1 MLKKFIIIILL
12 ALLGVIATLTYQ
24 FEQAL
29 HTPLVIEKNSF
40 IKVKSGSSISAF
52 AKKLADKKWIPTRF
66 WLRNY
71 GRLFPQKA
79 NIKAGTYLITKGSTL
94 AQLLTQLVEGKEHQF
109 SVTLIEGTRFKDA
122 LVILAGH
129 PYINQTIKGQ
139 SINEIAGTLGIDA
152 TNPEGWLFPDTYA
165 FTADTLDITLLKRA
179 HANMQI
185 QLNALWEHRA
195 DNLPYDTPYQ
205 ALIMASIIEKETS
218 YIAEQP
224 IISSVFVN
232 RLRKKMRLQTDP
244 TVIYG
249 LGERYSGDI
258 TRAHLR
264 EKTAYNTYR
273 INGLPP
279 TPIAMAG
286 LSALQATL
294 NPVASDYLY
303 FVSGGDGKHVFSK
316 TLTEHNLAVKRYL
329 KKQRQKRTQ
338 QIKY

>member
-1 MLKKFIIIILL
+1 MLKKFIIVILL
-12 ALLGVIATLTYQ
+12 ALLSAIATLAYQ
-24 FEQAL
+24 FDQAL
-29 HTPLVIEKNSF
+29 NAPLSIEENSF
-40 IKVKSGSSISAF
+40 IKVSSGSSISAF
-52 AKKLADKKWIPTRF
+52 ANQLTHKQWIPTRF

-79 NIKAGTYLITKGSTL
+79 NIKAGTYLIVKGSTL

-109 SVTLIEGTRFKDA
+109 SITFIEGTRFQDA
-122 LVILAGH
+122 LVILAAH
-129 PYINQTIKGQ
+129 PYISQTITGE
-139 SINEIAGTLGIDA
+139 SINEIAIKLGIDA
-152 TNPEGWLFPDTYA
+152 INPEGWIFPDTYA
-165 FTADTLDITLLKRA
+165 FTAETLDITLLKRA
-179 HANMQI
+179 YVNMQT
-185 QLNALWEHRA
+185 QLNALWQKRA

-218 YIAEQP
+218 YTAEQP

-286 LSALQATL
+286 LSALRATL

-316 TLTEHNLAVKRYL
+316 TLAEHNLAVKRYL
-329 KKQRQKRTQ
+329 KKQRQK
-338 QIKY
+338 

>member
-1 MLKKFIIIILL
+1 MLKKFIIVILV
-12 ALLGVIATLTYQ
+12 ALLSAIATLAYQ
-24 FEQAL
+24 FDQAL
-29 HTPLVIEKNSF
+29 NAPLSIEENSF
-40 IKVKSGSSISAF
+40 IKVSTGSSISAF
-52 AKKLADKKWIPTRF
+52 ANQLTHKQWIPTRF

-79 NIKAGTYLITKGSTL
+79 NIKAGTYLIVKGSTL

-109 SVTLIEGTRFKDA
+109 SITFIEGTRFQDA
-122 LVILAGH
+122 LVILAAH
-129 PYINQTIKGQ
+129 PYISQTITGE
-139 SINEIAGTLGIDA
+139 SINEIAIKLGIDA
-152 TNPEGWLFPDTYA
+152 TNPEGWIFPDTYA
-165 FTADTLDITLLKRA
+165 FTAETLDITLLKRA
-179 HANMQI
+179 YVNMQT
-185 QLNALWEHRA
+185 QLNALWQQRA

-218 YIAEQP
+218 YTAEQP

-286 LSALQATL
+286 LSALRATL

-316 TLTEHNLAVKRYL
+316 TLAEHNLAVKRYL
-329 KKQRQKRTQ
+329 KKQRQK
-338 QIKY
+338 

>member
-1 MLKKFIIIILL
+1 MFRKFIIIILL
-12 ALLGVIATLTYQ
+12 VLLGTASALVYQ
-24 FEQAL
+24 FDQAL
-29 HTPLVIEKNSF
+29 KSPLAIEKNSLLK
-40 IKVKSGSSISAF
+40 IKAGSSISSF
-52 AKKLADKKWIPTRF
+52 AKQLERIQWIPSRF

-79 NIKAGTYLITKGSTL
+79 NIKAGTYLIAKNSTL

-109 SVTLIEGTRFKDA
+109 SVTFIEGTRFKDA
-122 LVILAGH
+122 LSILVEH
-129 PYINQTIKGQ
+129 PYIKQTIQNMDISK
-139 SINEIAGTLGIDA
+139 IATKLGVKA
-152 TNPEGWLFPDTYA
+152 KNPEGWLFPDTYA

-179 HANMQI
+179 YINMQV
-185 QLNALWEHRA
+185 QLDKAWKKRA
-195 DNLPYDTPYQ
+195 DNLPYKTPYQ

-224 IISSVFVN
+224 VISSVFVN
-232 RLRKKMRLQTDP
+232 RLRKRMRLQTDP

-249 LGERYSGDI
+249 LGERYQGDI

-279 TPIAMAG
+279 TPIAMVG

-294 NPVASDYLY
+294 NPATSDYFY
-303 FVSGGDGKHVFSK
+303 FVSGGDGKHVFSR
-316 TLTEHNLAVKRYL
+316 TLKEHNLAVRDYL
-329 KKQRQKRTQ
+329 KKQRQNR
-338 QIKY
+338 